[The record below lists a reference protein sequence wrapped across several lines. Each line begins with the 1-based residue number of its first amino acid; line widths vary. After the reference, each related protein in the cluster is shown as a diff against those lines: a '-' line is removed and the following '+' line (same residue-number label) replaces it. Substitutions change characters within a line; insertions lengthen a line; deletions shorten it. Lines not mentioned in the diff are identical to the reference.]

1 MSGLNYF
8 DIFALVLVL
17 VSGAFAYSR
26 GFAREV
32 MSILG
37 WVVSAVV
44 AYLAAPLVAPLMN
57 SIPYLGNIVQHSCE
71 LGVLGAF
78 AVTFAITLIA
88 STVINSVVLT
98 VTKLPGINMFNR
110 TLGLLFGILRGGF
123 ILTIIL
129 LVVDSV
135 LPTGGLFDAITQSN
149 SAEIFQYSKN
159 LMKENIPNETP
170 DWVTYVYQNLMASC
184 NVIVETTADTAS
196 ELPTDDLTSD
206 ELPQE

>member
-37 WVVSAVV
+37 WVVSALV
-44 AYLAAPLVAPLMN
+44 AYLAAPLAAPFMT
-57 SIPYLGNIVQHSCE
+57 SVPYLGNIVEHSCE

-78 AVTFAITLIA
+78 AITFALALIV
-88 STVINSVVLT
+88 SSFINSVVVS
-98 VTKLPGINMFNR
+98 VTRLPGINIFNR
-110 TLGLLFGILRGGF
+110 TLGLLFGVLRGGF

-129 LVVDSV
+129 LAVDTV
-135 LPTGGLFDAITQSN
+135 LPTGGMFDAITQSN

-170 DWVTYVYQNLMASC
+170 DWVTYVYQNLMAYC
-184 NVIVETTADTAS
+184 NIIETEVDTAS
-196 ELPTDDLTSD
+196 ELITDELTPD